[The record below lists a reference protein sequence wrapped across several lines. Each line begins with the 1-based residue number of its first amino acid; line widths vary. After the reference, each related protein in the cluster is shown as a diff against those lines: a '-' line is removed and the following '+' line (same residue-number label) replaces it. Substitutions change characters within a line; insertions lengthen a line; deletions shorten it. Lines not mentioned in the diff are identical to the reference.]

1 MGPTETL
8 AVLAGA
14 HFLAAATPGP
24 NNLLVMRLA
33 MQSRPLAFA
42 AAAGFWPAGVILSSL
57 AMAGVAAVLLQFPW
71 IERGLNLAGGAYL
84 LWIGVK
90 LLRASFAGE
99 SAAGDSALA
108 LTKWGAFR
116 LGVFTNIFNPK
127 SLAYYAGIFA
137 ALASPDLPLGFR
149 IFAALAMPSVGSLW
163 YATVCLALSSAPAQ
177 AGYRR
182 LRRWIDRLAGAV
194 MLGFG
199 LRLIWQAR

>member
-1 MGPTETL
+1 MGSYETL

-24 NNLLVMRLA
+24 NTILVMRLA
-33 MQSRPLAFA
+33 VQSRRLAFA
-42 AAAGFWPAGVILSSL
+42 AAAGFWPAGVILSSA

-71 IERGLNLAGGAYL
+71 IERGLNAAGGAYL
-84 LWIGVK
+84 LWIGAK
-90 LLRASFAGE
+90 LLRASFAGDGRRE
-99 SAAGDSALA
+99 EGALA
-108 LTKWGAFR
+108 LTGWAAFR
-116 LGVFTNIFNPK
+116 LGVLTNIFNPK

-149 IFAALAMPSVGSLW
+149 VFAALAMPTVGSLW

-177 AGYRR
+177 AAWRR
-182 LRRWIDRLAGAV
+182 LRRWIDRAAGAV
-194 MLGFG
+194 MVGFG